1 MQPHQQR
8 VVDEVNELSDKHDKL
23 IAFIESNQTFQ
34 GLESQ
39 EQTLLRAQV
48 GAMRAY
54 LEILNLRIAAFGC
67 E

>member
-34 GLESQ
+34 SLESQ

-54 LEILNLRIAAFGC
+54 IEILNLRIAAF
-67 E
+67 